1 MRRLSG
7 VVVVTTGRTPLGTR
21 STTMNR
27 TTKMVALSASLLASI
42 GVAATVAAA
51 ELEPLQGYAIPLGDR
66 AAAVYFRQQD
76 GHKELVTTLSS
87 ADFQG
92 ERTRHVAMLEPGG
105 SAAVPLTP
113 RGILVLEVSDH
124 GGTVTVE
131 VRPDLSAGTRATR
144 VAKAD

>member
-1 MRRLSG
+1 
-7 VVVVTTGRTPLGTR
+7 
-21 STTMNR
+21 MNR

-76 GHKELVTTLSS
+76 GHKELVTSLSS

-92 ERTRHVAMLEPGG
+92 ERTRQVAVLEPGG
-105 SAAVPLTP
+105 SAAVPLTQN
-113 RGILVLEVSDH
+113 GILVLQASDQ
-124 GGTVTVE
+124 GSTVAIT
-131 VRPDLSAGTRATR
+131 VRPDLSADARATR
-144 VAKAD
+144 FAKAD